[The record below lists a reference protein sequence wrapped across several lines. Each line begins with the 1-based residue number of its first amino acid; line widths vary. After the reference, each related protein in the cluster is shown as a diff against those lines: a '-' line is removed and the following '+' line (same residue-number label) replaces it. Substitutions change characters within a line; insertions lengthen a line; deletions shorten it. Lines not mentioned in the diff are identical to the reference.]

1 MEHDQEVCSTQSAEE
16 IDNALA
22 KDYSTKYGID
32 FEYVRM
38 RVFDVRE
45 WLAMERNVKTDSI
58 PVESIES
65 LLDAKLNEESHH
77 QE

>member
-22 KDYSTKYGID
+22 KDYSTKYGLD

-45 WLAMERNVKTDSI
+45 WLAMELGVNVNCVPI
-58 PVESIES
+58 ESVES
-65 LLDAKLNEESHH
+65 LLDTKLNEE
-77 QE
+77 ER